1 MKCTQFYPVLM
12 TGQVA
17 DTARFFIDHLRFKAL
32 FESDWYVHLQSSED
46 DTVNLAVLQKDHD
59 TVPRAAR
66 GASAGGV
73 LLNFEVADV
82 DAEYARAQQTGLKI
96 VLPLRDEDFGQR
108 HFHRARAGGRA
119 DRRHHAHRAQRG
131 VQGAVPGRRWVILN

>member
-17 DTARFFIDHLRFKAL
+17 DTARFFIEHLRFKAL

-59 TVPRAAR
+59 TVPRA
-66 GASAGGV
+66 
-73 LLNFEVADV
+73 
-82 DAEYARAQQTGLKI
+82 
-96 VLPLRDEDFGQR
+96 
-108 HFHRARAGGRA
+108 
-119 DRRHHAHRAQRG
+119 HRAQRG

>member
-32 FESDWYVHLQSSED
+32 FESDWYVHLQSSDD

-73 LLNFEVADV
+73 LLTFEVADL
-82 DAEYARAQQTGLKI
+82 DAEYVRAQLTCLKI

-108 HFHRARAGGRA
+108 HSIAQGPEGVLIDVITPIEPSSAFKAQYLEGAG
-119 DRRHHAHRAQRG
+119 
-131 VQGAVPGRRWVILN
+131 

>member
-32 FESDWYVHLQSSED
+32 FESDWYVHLQSSDD

-66 GASAGGV
+66 GGGRCGRV
-73 LLNFEVADV
+73 
-82 DAEYARAQQTGLKI
+82 YS
-96 VLPLRDEDFGQR
+96 
-108 HFHRARAGGRA
+108 RARIRSC
-119 DRRHHAHRAQRG
+119 DET
-131 VQGAVPGRRWVILN
+131 P